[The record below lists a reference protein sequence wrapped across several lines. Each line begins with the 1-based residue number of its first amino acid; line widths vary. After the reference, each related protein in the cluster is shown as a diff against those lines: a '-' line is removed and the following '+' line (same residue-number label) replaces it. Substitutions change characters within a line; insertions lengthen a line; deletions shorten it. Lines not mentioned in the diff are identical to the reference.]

1 MLSENQTVL
10 QSYTAE
16 NIRKRIPGETQAR
29 GNRLADKTTKQ
40 AAEGVG
46 VTSEPLL
53 KLSYWW
59 SCLS

>member
-40 AAEGVG
+40 AAEGLG
-46 VTSEPLL
+46 VTSEAPI
-53 KLSYWW
+53 KAHFGRAA
-59 SCLS
+59 